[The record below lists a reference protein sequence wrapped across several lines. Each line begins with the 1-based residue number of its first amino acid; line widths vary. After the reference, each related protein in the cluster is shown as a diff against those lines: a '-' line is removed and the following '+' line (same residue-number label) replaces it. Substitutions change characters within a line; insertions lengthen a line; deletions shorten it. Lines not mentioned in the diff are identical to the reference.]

1 MFRFKIHFVI
11 QINSFQGIL
20 LVYDITNKWSFDG
33 IARWIKE
40 IDEVKRDILYTIW
53 LFSQRKINFVI
64 SVTCLVWLNSLHVF
78 AEKKSSQKFV
88 ILYICIVYM
97 CFFFFENVPM
107 VINFVKLLLYSFPR
121 ANKFTIRVTVVQ
133 SVVQF

>member
-1 MFRFKIHFVI
+1 MF
-11 QINSFQGIL
+11 G
-20 LVYDITNKWSFDG
+20 
-33 IARWIKE
+33 
-40 IDEVKRDILYTIW
+40 
-53 LFSQRKINFVI
+53 
-64 SVTCLVWLNSLHVF
+64 LVWLNSVHVF

-88 ILYICIVYM
+88 ILYIYIVYM
-97 CFFFFENVPM
+97 CFFFFENVPL